1 MQENNLLENAIQPFI
16 KLAQNNLELV
26 KSLSNS
32 SATASS
38 PSLGTPVHNPF
49 LQGAGSAA
57 GLLQPTAFLQL
68 MQGTVKNYTEFMVAL
83 SQNTVSAVN
92 QTQATLV
99 REGRTMADN
108 VADATEARKRRAA
121 QSA

>member
-1 MQENNLLENAIQPFI
+1 MQP
-16 KLAQNNLELV
+16 
-26 KSLSNS
+26 
-32 SATASS
+32 
-38 PSLGTPVHNPF
+38 
-49 LQGAGSAA
+49 AA
-57 GLLQPTAFLQL
+57 LMQL
-68 MQGTVKNYTEFMVAL
+68 MQGAVKNYTEFMMAL

-92 QTQATLV
+92 QTQATMV